1 MSSSKWVR
9 YPDNSRDG
17 LFACGC
23 GSRIIVCWN
32 PGADFECPKCN
43 AEVVQIL
50 PEGTFRESGTNIA
63 TMIVVAYKP

>member
-1 MSSSKWVR
+1 
-9 YPDNSRDG
+9 
-17 LFACGC
+17 LFDCGC
-23 GSRIIVCWN
+23 GSRIIACWN